1 MIAWLLERPR
11 AVCLYACG
19 LLAVGIWAG
28 ARAPLEWVPSV
39 ELPQVAVTASWPGAS
54 PRAVERW
61 VAAPIERVAAS
72 IPGTVEVESHAGEG
86 FAVLRVGVEEDRDIA
101 LYSAELSD
109 RLAALRSSLP
119 ERVVPRISREVPAA
133 LRDEQGFMTLKLVG
147 DVEPVELRRLADSR
161 LAPQLRSLAGISS
174 VAVEG
179 GAERELLIR
188 FDREK
193 LQAYRLLP
201 EHIQEKLREASFD
214 QSFGWMSHPG
224 GQSLLLKTAGW
235 EEVLSGRLPLAS
247 DAATGRV
254 VRLGDVAQVEL
265 GPGDARSL
273 SRIDGMPVVSLVLD
287 RAPGTHLLS
296 VARAVEERLAA
307 LRSELPPRVRILTAE
322 DRSEHL
328 REQLRDLLLQALL
341 GLAAVG
347 VVLRVMLHGFRAA
360 LIVLTSLAVALAV
373 ALALL
378 GPLGLTLNIL
388 TLSGLVLLDGL
399 LLDNAVVL
407 LERIQAERARGAGLR
422 EAARRALGAVWIPQL
437 GGTAA
442 TVAALVP
449 VVYLSRELR
458 PVFQP
463 FAILV
468 ALTFLCSLVS
478 AALLIPALVHTLA
491 PETAHRRRNSPG
503 LRRTCL
509 RLFLFPHRVAVRFPR
524 TILAVLL
531 LCIGVPVVFLPERI
545 EPGSHAWRALYNRTL
560 GSEAVLNLRRTLDPM
575 LGGATRA
582 FVRNVELGRSW
593 RFDERDEVTLSL
605 KLPAGSGIER
615 TDALMRGFESRAL
628 KEPAVRQTIVT
639 ARDDAATLRVTFH
652 ESQERERL
660 AVRDALIR
668 EALHISG
675 VEVVVS
681 GLLPMSFYSGLGDV
695 ASLRVEAFGPN
706 YDELRKISS
715 SFAQRLRKH
724 PGFAQVDIDA
734 GRRGRLPGR
743 EVLRLHWGDEAV
755 ARTGIHASGLT
766 RLLRADL
773 AGSAPA
779 FLASFEGN
787 SRLPVRIAPVLA
799 ADLDLDALVSRPLR
813 AGQSDESFRL
823 SELAEIAAEREAP
836 VIERFNH
843 QYKRSIDISYLGPF
857 ELGEKILARELKAFP
872 LPPGLRLEAAGEAF
886 LSEGVRREIFPVLC
900 GTVFLVFLVI
910 AAVLESWKLA
920 GLSMIS
926 LPMAWLGVALAF
938 SRGGE
943 AFAEGAFIG
952 SILVIGTAVND
963 SILLADQY
971 RRLHRVHPSLPTGHL
986 ALVAVRSRLRPMWT
1000 TLLCSLVGVLP
1011 ILLLAEAGTFWR
1023 GLALTVASGLLSAA
1037 LLAPLAMVAMLSLR
1051 RGASSSPPAAG

>member
-1 MIAWLLERPR
+1 MISWLLERPR
-11 AVCLYACG
+11 TVCLYACG

-39 ELPQVAVTASWPGAS
+39 ELPQVAITARWPGAP
-54 PRAVERW
+54 PRAVEKW

-72 IPGTVEVESHAGEG
+72 VPGTAEVESYARDG
-86 FAVLRVGVEEDRDIA
+86 FAILRVGVEEDRNIA
-101 LYSAELSD
+101 LYAAELSD

-147 DVEPVELRRLADSR
+147 DGDPEGLRRLADTR

-201 EHIQEKLREASFD
+201 EHIQEKLREVSFD
-214 QSFGWMSHPG
+214 QSFGWMPNPG
-224 GQSLLLKTAGW
+224 GQVLLLRTAEWG
-235 EEVLSGRLPLAS
+235 EVLSGRLPLFS
-247 DAATGRV
+247 DAKTGRV
-254 VRLGDVAQVEL
+254 VRLGDVALVEL
-265 GPGDARSL
+265 GPSDSRSL
-273 SRIDGMPVVSLVLD
+273 SRIDGRPVVSLVLD

-296 VARAVEERLAA
+296 VARAVEERLTS
-307 LRSELPPRVRILTAE
+307 LRSELPAGVEILTAE

-328 REQLRDLLLQALL
+328 REQLRDLLVQALF
-341 GLAAVG
+341 GLAAICI
-347 VVLRVMLHGFRAA
+347 VLRIMLHGFRAA

-373 ALALL
+373 ALALI

-407 LERIQAERARGAGLR
+407 LERIQVERARGAKIS
-422 EAARRALGAVWIPQL
+422 EASRRALGAVWIPQL

-458 PVFQP
+458 PIFQP

-468 ALTFLCSLVS
+468 ALTFFCSLVS
-478 AALLIPALVHTLA
+478 AALLIPALVSTLA
-491 PETAHRRRNSPG
+491 PGAAPTRWGSPG
-503 LRRTCL
+503 IRRLCL
-509 RLFLFPHRVAVRFPR
+509 RLFLSPHRVAVRLPW
-524 TILAVLL
+524 TVLAILL
-531 LCIGVPVVFLPERI
+531 LCVGVPVVFLPEGV
-545 EPGSHAWRALYNRTL
+545 EPGAPPWRALYNETL
-560 GSEAVLNLRRTLDPM
+560 GSDTVRNLRQTLDPV
-575 LGGATRA
+575 LGGVTRA
-582 FVRNVELGRSW
+582 FFRNVDLGRSW
-593 RFDERDEVTLSL
+593 RFDERDEVTVSL

-615 TDALMRGFESRAL
+615 ADALLRRFEPRAL
-628 KEPAVRQTIVT
+628 QEPAVRQTIATV
-639 ARDDAATLRVTFH
+639 RDDSAFLRVTFR
-652 ESQERERL
+652 ESSERERL

-695 ASLRVEAFGPN
+695 ASLRVEAFGSN
-706 YDELRKISS
+706 YDELREIAL

-724 PGFAQVDIDA
+724 PGFALVDVDA
-734 GRRGRLPGR
+734 GRRGRLPSR
-743 EVLRLHWGDEAV
+743 EVLSLHWGDAAV
-755 ARTGIHASGLT
+755 ARTGIYASGLT
-766 RLLRADL
+766 RQLRADL
-773 AGSAPA
+773 VGSAPA

-787 SRLPVRIAPVLA
+787 PRLPVRIAPALT
-799 ADLDLDALVSRPLR
+799 ADLDLDTLVSRPLR
-813 AGQSDESFRL
+813 TGGADRSFRI
-823 SELAEIAAEREAP
+823 SGLAEIASEREAP

-843 QYKRSIDISYLGPF
+843 QYRRYIDISYLGPY
-857 ELGEKILARELKAFP
+857 ELGEKILARELKAFR
-872 LPPGLRLEAAGEAF
+872 LPPGVRLEPEGEAF
-886 LSEGVRREIFPVLC
+886 LDESVRRQIFPVLC
-900 GTVFLVFLVI
+900 GTVLLVALVI

-920 GLSMIS
+920 GLAMVS

-938 SRGGE
+938 ARSGE
-943 AFAEGAFIG
+943 AFAEGAFVG
-952 SILVIGTAVND
+952 SILVIGIAVND
-963 SILLADQY
+963 NLLLADQY
-971 RRLHRVHPSLPTGHL
+971 RRLRRTHRLLPASCL

-1000 TLLCSLVGVLP
+1000 TLLCSLVGMLP
-1011 ILLLAEAGTFWR
+1011 ILILAEAGTFWR
-1023 GLALTVASGLLSAA
+1023 GLALTVTGGLLSAS
-1037 LLAPLAMVAMLSLR
+1037 LLTPLAMVALLSARSVR
-1051 RGASSSPPAAG
+1051 RP